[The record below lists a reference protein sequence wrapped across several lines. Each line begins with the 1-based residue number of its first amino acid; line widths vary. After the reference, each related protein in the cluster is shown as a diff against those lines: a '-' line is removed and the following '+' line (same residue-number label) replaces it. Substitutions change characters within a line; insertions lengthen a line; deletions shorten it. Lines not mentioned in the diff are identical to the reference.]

1 MIILYDSTS
10 GFQHNHNHNTA
21 RMSSSD
27 ADNNN
32 NNNNP
37 PTAAPNG
44 LLNLS
49 IYGVC
54 SILYIIL
61 HTSKPES
68 TMIKFVY
75 VGAMLGINIG
85 LTMFIM
91 NQYCASPNIGVAI
104 GGSVLTWG
112 LFVVVF
118 GLLENYYVWL
128 RPFGNTFGYLV
139 IKLMGVV
146 GFMDNILKKDPNDND
161 GGGDRVNKYIKYI
174 RSDPWGF
181 FSMLTANESA
191 PKVLQADKTFDGM
204 GNKLVQNANNLD
216 NKAEFI
222 KFVRIKESVAK
233 LVFYLLTLNLMT
245 DMAAVFVME
254 NTPCVV
260 NEAIIDESNSKLPSV
275 PRRPKTTTVY
285 KTTE

>member
-1 MIILYDSTS
+1 
-10 GFQHNHNHNTA
+10 
-21 RMSSSD
+21 MSSSD
-27 ADNNN
+27 ADNNNNTNTNNN

-91 NQYCASPNIGVAI
+91 KQYCASPNIGVAI

-146 GFMDNILKKDPNDND
+146 GFMDNILKKDEDND
-161 GGGDRVNKYIKYI
+161 GGDRVNKYIKYI

-191 PKVLQADKTFDGM
+191 PKVLQAGKTFEELIK
-204 GNKLVQNANNLD
+204 GNKLQPGMND
-216 NKAEFI
+216 KEAEFI
-222 KFVRIKESVAK
+222 NFVRIKESVAK

-260 NEAIIDESNSKLPSV
+260 NEAIIDESNNQLAATTAFGP
-275 PRRPKTTTVY
+275 PKKTTVY

>member
-1 MIILYDSTS
+1 
-10 GFQHNHNHNTA
+10 
-21 RMSSSD
+21 MSSSD
-27 ADNNN
+27 ADNNNNNNN

-61 HTSKPES
+61 HNSKPDS
-68 TMIKFVY
+68 TIIKFVY
-75 VGAMLGINIG
+75 VIAMLGINIG

-128 RPFGNTFGYLV
+128 RPFGNTFGYLC

-146 GFMDNILKKDPNDND
+146 GFMDTILKKDDND
-161 GGGDRVNKYIKYI
+161 GGDRVNKYIKYI

-191 PKVLQADKTFDGM
+191 PEVLQAGKTFDGM
-204 GNKLVQNANNLD
+204 RNKLVQNANNTE
-216 NKAEFI
+216 NKDQFV

-260 NEAIIDESNSKLPSV
+260 NEAIIDESTSKLPSV

>member
-1 MIILYDSTS
+1 
-10 GFQHNHNHNTA
+10 
-21 RMSSSD
+21 MSSSD
-27 ADNNN
+27 TDTDNNN

-49 IYGVC
+49 IYGIC
-54 SILYIIL
+54 SVLYIIFYV
-61 HTSKPES
+61 SNPDS

-91 NQYCASPNIGVAI
+91 KQYCASPNIGVAI

-146 GFMDNILKKDPNDND
+146 GFMDKILKKDDD
-161 GGGDRVNKYIKYI
+161 GGDRVNKYIKYI

-181 FSMLTANESA
+181 FSMLTANKSV
-191 PKVLQADKTFDGM
+191 PDVLQADKTFEGM
-204 GNKLVQNANNLD
+204 GNKLKQDQGTKD
-216 NKAEFI
+216 NKDQ
-222 KFVRIKESVAK
+222 FVRFVLIKESVAK

-245 DMAAVFVME
+245 DLAAVFVME

-260 NEAIIDESNSKLPSV
+260 NKAIIDKSTSNLPPV
-275 PRRPKTTTVY
+275 TGPPKKSTVY

>member
-1 MIILYDSTS
+1 
-10 GFQHNHNHNTA
+10 
-21 RMSSSD
+21 MSSSD

-32 NNNNP
+32 NNNTNP

-61 HTSKPES
+61 HTSNPDS

-91 NQYCASPNIGVAI
+91 KQYCASPNIGVAI

-128 RPFGNTFGYLV
+128 RPFGNTFGYLC

-146 GFMDNILKKDPNDND
+146 GFMDKILKKDEDN

-191 PKVLQADKTFDGM
+191 PKVLQAGKTFEELGK
-204 GNKLVQNANNLD
+204 GNKLQPGMNIHE
-216 NKAEFI
+216 AEFI
-222 KFVRIKESVAK
+222 NFVRIKESVAK

-260 NEAIIDESNSKLPSV
+260 NEAIIDESNNQLAATTATGP
-275 PRRPKTTTVY
+275 PKKTTVY

>member
-1 MIILYDSTS
+1 
-10 GFQHNHNHNTA
+10 
-21 RMSSSD
+21 MSSSD
-27 ADNNN
+27 TDTDTDNN

-44 LLNLS
+44 LLNLA
-49 IYGVC
+49 IYGIC

-61 HTSKPES
+61 HTSKPDS

-91 NQYCASPNIGVAI
+91 KQYCASPNIGVVI

-146 GFMDNILKKDPNDND
+146 GFMDKILKKDDD
-161 GGGDRVNKYIKYI
+161 GGDRVNKYIKYI

-181 FSMLTANESA
+181 FSMLTAKTGESV
-191 PKVLQADKTFDGM
+191 PDVLQADKTFAEM
-204 GNKLVQNANNLD
+204 GNKLKQVQNTPENNV
-216 NKAEFI
+216 EFVR
-222 KFVRIKESVAK
+222 FVRIKESVAK

-245 DMAAVFVME
+245 DLAAVFVME

-260 NEAIIDESNSKLPSV
+260 NKAIIDKSTSNLPPV
-275 PRRPKTTTVY
+275 VTGPPKKSTVY

>member
-1 MIILYDSTS
+1 
-10 GFQHNHNHNTA
+10 
-21 RMSSSD
+21 MSSSD
-27 ADNNN
+27 TDADN

-49 IYGVC
+49 IYGIC
-54 SILYIIL
+54 SVLYIIFYV
-61 HTSKPES
+61 SNPDNII
-68 TMIKFVY
+68 IKLVY
-75 VGAMLGINIG
+75 VIAMLGINIG

-146 GFMDNILKKDPNDND
+146 GFMDKILKKDNDADN
-161 GGGDRVNKYIKYI
+161 DRVNKYIKYI

-181 FSMLTANESA
+181 FSMLTAKTGESV
-191 PKVLQADKTFDGM
+191 PDVLQADKTFAEM
-204 GNKLVQNANNLD
+204 GNKLVQGQGTQD
-216 NKAEFI
+216 NKDQ
-222 KFVRIKESVAK
+222 FVRFVLIKESVAK

-245 DMAAVFVME
+245 DLAAVFVME

-260 NEAIIDESNSKLPSV
+260 NKAIIDKSTSNLPPV
-275 PRRPKTTTVY
+275 TGPPKKSTVY

>member
-1 MIILYDSTS
+1 
-10 GFQHNHNHNTA
+10 
-21 RMSSSD
+21 MSSSD
-27 ADNNN
+27 ANANSNNSNSNSNSSN
-32 NNNNP
+32 NSSNSP
-37 PTAAPNG
+37 PGASPNG
-44 LLNLS
+44 LLNLA

-54 SILYIIL
+54 SIIYIIFNV
-61 HTSKPES
+61 SIPDN
-68 TMIKFVY
+68 MAIKFLY

-85 LTMFIM
+85 LTLFIM

-128 RPFGNTFGYLV
+128 RPFSNTFGYLL
-139 IKLMGVV
+139 IKVLGVV
-146 GFMDNILKKDPNDND
+146 TFMDKILKKDDD
-161 GGGDRVNKYIKYI
+161 GSDKVNKYLKYI

-181 FSMLTANESA
+181 FSMLTAKTGESV
-191 PKVLQADKTFDGM
+191 PEGLQAEKTFDEL
-204 GNKLVQNANNLD
+204 GNKLQTSANTAE
-216 NKAEFI
+216 NKAEFV

-245 DMAAVFVME
+245 DMASVFVME
-254 NTPCVV
+254 NSPCVV
-260 NEAIIDESNSKLPSV
+260 NQQIIKQSNNQLAATTVTGP
-275 PRRPKTTTVY
+275 PKKTTVY

>member
-1 MIILYDSTS
+1 
-10 GFQHNHNHNTA
+10 
-21 RMSSSD
+21 MSSSD
-27 ADNNN
+27 ANANNSNNSNNN
-32 NNNNP
+32 SSNSSNSP
-37 PTAAPNG
+37 PGASPNG
-44 LLNLS
+44 LLNLA

-54 SILYIIL
+54 SIIYIIFNV
-61 HTSKPES
+61 SIPDN
-68 TMIKFVY
+68 MAIKFLY

-85 LTMFIM
+85 LTLFIM

-128 RPFGNTFGYLV
+128 RPFSNTFGYLL
-139 IKLMGVV
+139 IKVLGVV
-146 GFMDNILKKDPNDND
+146 TFMDKILKKDDD
-161 GGGDRVNKYIKYI
+161 GSDKVNKYLKYI

-181 FSMLTANESA
+181 FSMLTAKTGESV
-191 PKVLQADKTFDGM
+191 PEGLQAEKTFEELSKGD
-204 GNKLVQNANNLD
+204 KLQPGAND
-216 NKAEFI
+216 AENKAEFV

-245 DMAAVFVME
+245 DMASVFVME
-254 NTPCVV
+254 NSPCVV
-260 NEAIIDESNSKLPSV
+260 NQQIIKQSNNQLAATTVTGP
-275 PRRPKTTTVY
+275 PKKTTVY

>member
-1 MIILYDSTS
+1 
-10 GFQHNHNHNTA
+10 
-21 RMSSSD
+21 MSSSD
-27 ADNNN
+27 ADADTDTD
-32 NNNNP
+32 NP

-44 LLNLS
+44 LLNLA
-49 IYGVC
+49 IYGIC
-54 SILYIIL
+54 SVLYIIFYV
-61 HTSKPES
+61 SKPDS
-68 TMIKFVY
+68 TIIKFVY

-91 NQYCASPNIGVAI
+91 KQYCASPNIGVAI

-146 GFMDNILKKDPNDND
+146 GFMNKILKQDNNAVN
-161 GGGDRVNKYIKYI
+161 DRVNKYIKYI

-181 FSMLTANESA
+181 FSMLTAKTDDDI
-191 PKVLQADKTFDGM
+191 PDVLRADKTFEGM
-204 GNKLVQNANNLD
+204 GNKLIQSD
-216 NKAEFI
+216 DPQKNKDQ
-222 KFVRIKESVAK
+222 FVRFVLIKESVAK

-245 DMAAVFVME
+245 DLAAVFVIE

-260 NEAIIDESNSKLPSV
+260 NKAIIDKSTSNLPPV
-275 PRRPKTTTVY
+275 TGPPKKSTVY

>member
-1 MIILYDSTS
+1 
-10 GFQHNHNHNTA
+10 
-21 RMSSSD
+21 MSSSD
-27 ADNNN
+27 ADANNN
-32 NNNNP
+32 NNNNNNNTNP

-61 HTSKPES
+61 HTSNPES

-91 NQYCASPNIGVAI
+91 KQYCASPNIGVAI

-146 GFMDNILKKDPNDND
+146 GFMDKILKKDEDN

-181 FSMLTANESA
+181 FSMLTAKTDDDIPA
-191 PKVLQADKTFDGM
+191 VLRADKTFEELDKGK
-204 GNKLVQNANNLD
+204 KLQPGANDNDD
-216 NKAEFI
+216 NKVQFI
-222 KFVRIKESVAK
+222 NFVRIKESVAK

-260 NEAIIDESNSKLPSV
+260 NEAIIDESNNQLAATTATGP
-275 PRRPKTTTVY
+275 PKKTTVY

>member
-1 MIILYDSTS
+1 
-10 GFQHNHNHNTA
+10 
-21 RMSSSD
+21 MSSSD
-27 ADNNN
+27 TDNNNNNN

-54 SILYIIL
+54 SILYIIFYV
-61 HTSKPES
+61 SNPDNII
-68 TMIKFVY
+68 IKFVY
-75 VGAMLGINIG
+75 VIAMLGINIG

-146 GFMDNILKKDPNDND
+146 GFMDKILKTDDD
-161 GGGDRVNKYIKYI
+161 GGDRVNKYIKYI

-191 PKVLQADKTFDGM
+191 PEVLQADKTFEGM
-204 GNKLVQNANNLD
+204 GNKLKQDQGTPENNV
-216 NKAEFI
+216 EFVR
-222 KFVRIKESVAK
+222 FVRIKESVAK

-245 DMAAVFVME
+245 DLAAVFVME

-260 NEAIIDESNSKLPSV
+260 NKAIIDKSTSNLPPV
-275 PRRPKTTTVY
+275 TGPPKKSTVY